1 MTFIACLTK
10 LKDEGVIDAARAA
23 RFETLFGEI
32 EKGFKQRFGDTPG
45 AVLAGE
51 ETLKALEW
59 DAVLRRRQ
67 AALQITAQMRAMAEI
82 EKFDTKGDGVKAGK
96 AVRGMMARYTDV
108 PFANVESRAQA
119 IEFEMQGRI
128 ADFIWQHRRDML
140 GKVRKPAQLEDIV
153 RARHGEAVES
163 ADARAMSDAIGETF
177 GELRN
182 RFNALGGD
190 IGHDAK
196 FGLPHRWDA
205 ARVRAVPYETF
216 RDTVLPELDLA
227 RMKDPKTGLAFTES
241 GLEDALRAVYETI
254 RTDGF
259 DGLGEAMV
267 GGSRKLADRRSD
279 ARFLQFRSADG
290 WMEIN
295 RKFGSADPYAAIVD
309 HISGMA
315 KDIAMM
321 ERFGPNPDATVRWL
335 GDQVERRLRQNGDR
349 SANPLNMAR
358 TERESIDKLWAEV
371 SGQQGV
377 PMLGGPVRSAVVRGL
392 HGTRDILTA
401 AKLGKAAVSAFFG
414 DMGNIKVI
422 KSFNGL
428 PATSEL
434 MGYLREFKPSSAAD
448 RALAAELE
456 IGLQDAAH
464 GMIGLNRYFGKSQSP
479 AATKLIADGALRITA
494 LNRVTRAGQAHFQ
507 KTFLWA
513 LGKQSGTA
521 FDALPERMRGAMERY
536 GIEAKDWD
544 AIRQAEQV
552 QGEGDARKFVS
563 PRKVRD
569 ISPEAAEKLTDMVLS
584 ERAAA
589 VIESSAR
596 ARAML
601 NWGSP
606 GTFKGEASK
615 SLLQFKTFTASMMMA
630 HGERMM
636 IDSRLGAM
644 HGAMYAAK
652 LFITLTAF
660 GAAIVQMRQLTK
672 GQDPRPMG
680 SWEFWA
686 DAIVAGGGIGILG
699 DVIGTYKDQ
708 DMADL
713 GSIISGPMVGALTDV
728 GKLTIGNGIRAVRGK
743 ETKVG
748 RDLVELVRKNTPGSS
763 TWYTGIAFQRLITDN
778 MRSLADPDYRD
789 AWRKMDRRAR
799 EQGTEFWWAPGQ
811 TAPERAP
818 DLSNAMNAP
827 QPQGATAP

>member
-1 MTFIACLTK
+1 MTFKSCLAK
-10 LKDEGVIDAARAA
+10 LKDEGVIDAARVA
-23 RFETLFGEI
+23 RFEKLFDEI
-32 EKGFKQRFGDTPG
+32 EKGFKQRFGDTPA

-59 DAVLRRRQ
+59 DAALRRRQ
-67 AALQITAQMRAMAEI
+67 AALQITAQKRAMEEI
-82 EKFDTKGDGVKAGK
+82 ELVDRKGDGTKAGK
-96 AVRGMMARYTDV
+96 AVRGMMARYADV
-108 PFANVESRAQA
+108 PLANVESRAQA
-119 IEFEMQGRI
+119 IEFEMHGRI
-128 ADFIWQHRRDML
+128 HEFIYQHRRDMR
-140 GKVRKPAQLEDIV
+140 GKVRKPAQLDDIV
-153 RARHGEAVES
+153 RARHGENVDS

-190 IGHDAK
+190 IGYDAK

-205 ARVRAVPYETF
+205 ARVRAVPFETF
-216 RDTVLPELDLA
+216 RDAVLPGLDMA
-227 RMKDPKTGLAFTES
+227 RMKDPKTGLAFTERGINDS
-241 GLEDALRAVYETI
+241 LRAVYETI

-290 WMEIN
+290 WLSVNE
-295 RKFGSADPYAAIVD
+295 KFGSADPYTAIVD

-315 KDIAMM
+315 QDIAMM

-335 GDQVERRLRQNGDR
+335 GDQVERRLRQNGDA

-358 TERESIDKLWAEV
+358 TEREGIDKLWAEV
-371 SGQQGV
+371 SGQNGV
-377 PMLGGPVRSAVVRGL
+377 PMLGGPVRSGVVKTL
-392 HGTRDILTA
+392 HATRDILTG

-434 MGYLREFKPSSAAD
+434 MGYLREFKPQSAAD

-479 AATKLIADGALRITA
+479 AATKLIADGALRITG

-513 LGKQSGTA
+513 LGRESRTA

-536 GIEAKDWD
+536 GIDASDWD
-544 AIRQAEQV
+544 AIRGSELV
-552 QGEGDARKFVS
+552 EGVGDRRKFVS
-563 PRKVRD
+563 PRKVREAN
-569 ISPEAAEKLTDMVLS
+569 PAAAEKLTDMVLS

-596 ARAML
+596 ARSML
-601 NWGSP
+601 NWGNP

-636 IDSRLGAM
+636 IDKRLGAM
-644 HGAMYAAK
+644 HGAMYAAR
-652 LFITLTAF
+652 LFITMTTF
-660 GAAIVQMRQLTK
+660 GAAIVQARQLTK
-672 GQDPRPMG
+672 GQDLRPMD

-686 DAIVAGGGIGILG
+686 DAMVAGGGIGILG

-713 GSIISGPMVGALTDV
+713 GGIISGPMLGALTDV
-728 GKLTIGNGIRAVRGK
+728 GKLTVGNAFRAARGK
-743 ETKVG
+743 ETKFG
-748 RDLVELVRKNTPGSS
+748 RDAVELLRKNTPGSS
-763 TWYTGIAFQRLITDN
+763 TWYAGIAFQRLLIDN
-778 MRSLADPDYRD
+778 MRSLADPDYRE
-789 AWRKMDRRAR
+789 AWRRMERRAR
-799 EQGTEFWWAPGQ
+799 EQGTGYYWAPGD
-811 TAPERAP
+811 ALPGRAP
-818 DLSNAMNAP
+818 NFQNAIEP
-827 QPQGATAP
+827 QEGDMAQ